1 VPKLSEIW
9 DTPIYHINIGETLHR
24 RKLIKEERNM
34 ATTTAGP
41 KDERV
46 AQTSVLTRL
55 LRRPELGALTGA
67 VVVWIFFAVVA
78 PNAWF
83 SLRGAATYLEVAAS
97 LGIIAVPVA
106 LLMIGGEFDL
116 SVGSMVGLS
125 GAIMALASSVLGLP
139 LWAGA
144 LIGLVVA
151 LFVGWLNGMMVVRT
165 GLPSFIITLGS
176 LFIIRGLTI
185 GTTRVITGRTQI
197 GSLDDMPG
205 YPLLRTLFAI
215 DIPIFGANFSIS
227 IFWWLLIAGVATWV
241 LLRTQIGNW
250 IFGAGGAAQA
260 ARQVGVPVN
269 RLKIALFMTTAT
281 AAWLLATI
289 QVTTVKSMD
298 TLRGE
303 QLEFQAIIAAVVGGN
318 LLTGGYGSAIGAALG
333 ALIIGMVRQGVVF
346 AGVSADWFQVFMG
359 AMLIIA
365 VLINN
370 YIRRRA
376 EAARR

>member
-1 VPKLSEIW
+1 
-9 DTPIYHINIGETLHR
+9 
-24 RKLIKEERNM
+24 M
-34 ATTTAGP
+34 ATTTATP
-41 KDERV
+41 SSDERV
-46 AQTSVLTRL
+46 VETGFVTRL
-55 LRRPELGALTGA
+55 LRRPELGALAGA
-67 VVVWIFFAVVA
+67 IVVWIFFAIVA

-83 SLRGAATYLEVAAS
+83 SLRGTATYLEVAAS

-125 GAIMALASSVLGLP
+125 GAIMAIMASTLGAP
-139 LWAGA
+139 LWLGA
-144 LIGLVVA
+144 IVALVVA
-151 LFVGWLNGMMVVRT
+151 LGVGWLNGVMVVRT

-185 GTTRVITGRTQI
+185 GGTRVITGRTQI
-197 GSLDDMPG
+197 GSLDDMLG
-205 YPLLRTLFAI
+205 YPIMRYLFAV
-215 DIPIFGANFSIS
+215 DLPLYGAKFSIS
-227 IFWWLLIAGVATWV
+227 IFWWLAIGIIASWI
-241 LLRTQIGNW
+241 LLRTSVGNW
-250 IFGAGGAAQA
+250 IFGAGGHAQA
-260 ARQVGVPVN
+260 ARQIGVPVN

-281 AAWLLATI
+281 AAWLLAII
-289 QVTTVKSMD
+289 QVITVKSMD

-318 LLTGGYGSAIGAALG
+318 LLTGGYGSAIGAMLG

-346 AGVSADWFQVFMG
+346 AGVSADWFLVFMG
-359 AMLIIA
+359 GMLIIA

-370 YIRRRA
+370 LIRSRA

>member
-1 VPKLSEIW
+1 
-9 DTPIYHINIGETLHR
+9 
-24 RKLIKEERNM
+24 M
-34 ATTTAGP
+34 ASTTATP
-41 KDERV
+41 SADERMAETGFV
-46 AQTSVLTRL
+46 TRL
-55 LRRPELGALTGA
+55 LRRPELGALAGA
-67 VVVWIFFAVVA
+67 IVVWVFFAIVA
-78 PNAWF
+78 PQAWF
-83 SLRGAATYLEVAAS
+83 SLRGTATYLEVAAS

-116 SVGSMVGLS
+116 SVGSMVGLA
-125 GAIMALASSVLGLP
+125 GAIMAIMANNMGAP
-139 LWAGA
+139 LWLGA
-144 LIGLVVA
+144 IVA
-151 LFVGWLNGMMVVRT
+151 LAVALGVGWLNGIMVVRT

-185 GTTRVITGRTQI
+185 GGTRVITGRTQI

-205 YPLLRTLFAI
+205 FAVMRYI
-215 DIPIFGANFSIS
+215 FAVDIPILDANFSIS
-227 IFWWLLIAGVATWV
+227 ILWWLLIGVAASWI
-241 LLRTQIGNW
+241 LLRTRVGNW
-250 IFGAGGAAQA
+250 IFGAGGYAQA

-281 AAWLLATI
+281 AAWLLAII
-289 QVTTVKSMD
+289 QVITVKSMD

-318 LLTGGYGSAIGAALG
+318 LLTGGYGSAIGAMLG

-346 AGVSADWFQVFMG
+346 AGVSADWFLVFMG
-359 AMLIIA
+359 GMLIIA

-370 YIRRRA
+370 FIRSRA